1 MSKRRF
7 GRVRKLPSGRFQVR
21 YPGLDGID
29 RTAPNTFATKR
40 EAEIWLTKKEAEIH
54 AGDWLNPD
62 LGKVSFKEYGT
73 AWVEERPGLRPK
85 TLQLY
90 EGLLRIHLVPTF
102 GNRTMSEIKEAH
114 IRKWRKT
121 RLDDG
126 VGAVTVAKAY
136 RLLKAIFNTAVEDGL
151 IKSNPCKIKGAGKED
166 SPERPVLTMKQVF
179 VLADSTEPRFRMLI
193 LLATFAS
200 LRWGELAALQRRNVD
215 LEAGTIRVIGTT
227 TELKDGSV
235 TIGPPK
241 SEAGKRVVSVPAM
254 LLPDLRAHME
264 TYAERSDDGH
274 VFVGPKGAKLR
285 RANFTRVWAAA
296 LKNAKLSGFHFH
308 DLRHTGNTL
317 AAQSGATL
325 RDLMTRMGH
334 SSTRAALI
342 YQHTALERDRAIADA
357 LGKLAEEAL
366 KPEDPKPNEQ
376 DPGGSGT

>member
-1 MSKRRF
+1 MAIQGPIPVSFVLVFPHGCYAVGEVEPVKDF
-7 GRVRKLPSGRFQVR
+7 EASTNGRFVQSRDKNTGEPVWQV
-21 YPGLDGID
+21 P
-29 RTAPNTFATKR
+29 
-40 EAEIWLTKKEAEIH
+40 
-54 AGDWLNPD
+54 
-62 LGKVSFKEYGT
+62 
-73 AWVEERPGLRPK
+73 
-85 TLQLY
+85 LY

-102 GNRTMSEIKEAH
+102 GNCAMSEVKVAR
-114 IRKWRKT
+114 IRKWRKQL
-121 RLDDG
+121 LDGG
-126 VGAVTVAKAY
+126 VGPITVAKAY

-151 IKSNPCKIKGAGKED
+151 IKANPCTIKKAGKED

-179 VLADSTEPRFRMLI
+179 ILADAIEPRFRLLI

-200 LRWGELAALQRRNVD
+200 LRWGELAALQRTNLD
-215 LEAGTIRVIGTT
+215 LEAGTIRIVGTT

-241 SEAGKRVVSVPAM
+241 SEAGKRLVSIPAT

-264 TYAERSDDGH
+264 TYAEKGEHGH

-285 RANFTRVWAAA
+285 RSNFTRVWAAA
-296 LKNAKLSGFHFH
+296 LKKAKLSGFHFH

-334 SSTRAALI
+334 ASTRAALI
-342 YQHTALERDRAIADA
+342 YQHTAMERDRAIADA

-366 KPEDPKPNEQ
+366 KDQ
-376 DPGGSGT
+376 DQDGSGT